1 LKAPPLSTTPQ
12 YHPLDRYKAAVTH
25 PPGGSIRASPAA
37 AAEKE
42 GDSMATLD
50 LEPTLPV
57 ERGGFIRI
65 SPPIAY
71 SAGGLIGAPLADLA
85 TRYLL
90 TGWFDGRLGK

>member
-1 LKAPPLSTTPQ
+1 
-12 YHPLDRYKAAVTH
+12 
-25 PPGGSIRASPAA
+25 
-37 AAEKE
+37 
-42 GDSMATLD
+42 MATLD